1 MILGMHHA
9 AIAVPNMQ
17 AGLDFYCDVLG
28 FEVCDQASLPPGIAV
43 LAEAFGLDDAGCEVR
58 MIRKG
63 GSFLELFEFA
73 AALDPETDRPVN
85 RLGITHI
92 ALATDDPEA
101 DRTALE
107 DAGVVFNA
115 PLFGTSP
122 ARFVYGRDPFGNV
135 IELLEHNP
143 AGPAARD
150 FL

>member
-73 AALDPETDRPVN
+73 TALDRMCVCHDPCTPYVHSRVKRNCRTGGETGQRRQKCKASAKWSV
-85 RLGITHI
+85 R
-92 ALATDDPEA
+92 
-101 DRTALE
+101 
-107 DAGVVFNA
+107 
-115 PLFGTSP
+115 
-122 ARFVYGRDPFGNV
+122 
-135 IELLEHNP
+135 
-143 AGPAARD
+143 
-150 FL
+150 